1 VGALKRTNHDDDRE
15 RGTIMKR
22 LIEFDC
28 LFAIV
33 AIPVAVFMIIVSY
46 NAPRPEILQK
56 IPPHLWPVGLL
67 SLLILCFVVL
77 FIQTITEKRQPAA
90 SADLSSPAA
99 DFQWY
104 RKPVMSGV
112 LTILG
117 LVLYGVLLQPV
128 GFIICTSV
136 LVIYQ
141 ARILQRGKWVR
152 NCVSA
157 VIFSVA
163 TYFTTKLLLIQ
174 LPAGLLPW

>member
-1 VGALKRTNHDDDRE
+1 
-15 RGTIMKR
+15 MKR

-33 AIPVAVFMIIVSY
+33 GIPVAVCLIVVSY

-56 IPPHLWPVGLL
+56 IPPHLWPIGLL
-67 SLLILCFVVL
+67 GLLILCFVVL
-77 FIQTITEKRQPAA
+77 FIQAITEKREPAP
-90 SADLSSPAA
+90 STDLSSSASPEP
-99 DFQWY
+99 DRPWH
-104 RKPVMSGV
+104 RRPVMSGV

-128 GFIICTSV
+128 GFIICTSL

-174 LPAGLLPW
+174 LPQGLLPW